1 MNLVLASFISNGMV
15 FLAWVSYPGEV
26 NLTPVSLNLKHGAL
40 KLKLTFVNRT
50 HPWHSSLARKPSW
63 CDRVRTTKRLAC
75 NDTARTLL
83 T

>member
-40 KLKLTFVNRT
+40 KLKLTFVNRK
-50 HPWHSSLARKPSW
+50 HVSLALQPGTQAQL
-63 CDRVRTTKRLAC
+63 V
-75 NDTARTLL
+75 
-83 T
+83 